1 MKPFS
6 PSLLPCA
13 HINWVDLIPLV
24 GQANR
29 ALARYDGLLQNLV
42 NPDVLLSPLRTQEAV
57 LSSKIE
63 GTQANLQEVL
73 EYEAEPSGEMT
84 RKNTDILE
92 ILNYRRA
99 MQRAIEVP
107 EARRLTLNLIN
118 EIHAILLNS
127 VRGADKGRGE
137 FRLTQVYIA
146 PDGEPIE
153 KASYIPPDPME
164 LPQLLDN
171 FEKYVHGDEHD
182 LMVQLAV
189 VHAQFEL
196 IHPFLDGNGRVG
208 RILIPLFLYEKQV
221 ITSPVF
227 FMSAYLESH
236 RDEYYARLQA
246 ISAKGDFQGW
256 IRFFLRGMVAQAEE
270 DINKVKEITALYE
283 RMKHVVTAVTR
294 SQNAI
299 RTLDTMFATP
309 VFSSVQFMNALQTS
323 RTTSFRILNALVEA
337 GVIHLVRSGSG
348 QRPALYVFM
357 DLLNIVNA

>member
-1 MKPFS
+1 MKPFL
-6 PSLLPCA
+6 PSVLPCP
-13 HINWVDLIPLV
+13 HIDWGELVPLM
-24 GQANR
+24 GKANR

-73 EYEAEPSGEMT
+73 EFEAEPSEEIT

-107 EARRLTLNLIN
+107 DARRLTLNLIR
-118 EIHAILLNS
+118 EIHAILLDS
-127 VRGADKGRGE
+127 VRGADKGRGD
-137 FRLTQVYIA
+137 FRRTQVYIA
-146 PDGEPIE
+146 PDGQPIE
-153 KASYIPPDPME
+153 KASYIPPDPLE

-171 FEKYVHGDEHD
+171 FEKYVHGDEQD
-182 LMVQLAV
+182 IMVQLAM

-208 RILIPLFLYEKQV
+208 RILIPLFLYEKEV
-221 ITSPVF
+221 ISSPVF

-236 RDEYYARLQA
+236 RDEYYSRLQA
-246 ISAKGDFQGW
+246 ISANGDFQGW
-256 IRFFLRGMVAQAEE
+256 IHFFLRGMVSQAEE
-270 DINKVKEITALYE
+270 DTGKVKEITALYE
-283 RMKHVVTAVTR
+283 NMKHVVTDVAR

-299 RTLDTMFATP
+299 RALDAIFATP
-309 VFSSVQFMNALQTS
+309 VFSSVQFANAIQTS
-323 RTTSFRILNALVEA
+323 RTTSFRILNALADA

-348 QRPALYVFM
+348 QRPAVYVFM
-357 DLLNIVNA
+357 DLLNIVSA